1 MSATRQFLRSS
12 GIMVVLYAGSTGL
25 SFLSGILL
33 ARMLGA
39 DGYGAYALALTTA
52 TLVGMVTEFGLPT
65 LVLREAS
72 AARANG
78 QWSQV
83 RGLMNWSNRAVLVLS
98 FMLIAGTWAGH
109 ALFAADR
116 GSEYLATLIW
126 SVLLIPFVA
135 FGKLRSNVLL
145 ALDHVA
151 GSQLPVMILRPV
163 LFLVACATLFLLTD
177 HLAPAGAMAAQV
189 FGAASAMVVIIGLY
203 RKNRPEALIEA
214 KPARTVRSWLATALP
229 MGLTEGLRLLQGQL
243 GLLLVGAFAGTFQ
256 AGLYRVADAVAM
268 VTAVFVSV
276 AGTAATP
283 MFGRLWRAGDH
294 EGLQRVALLCAIA
307 MTAGTLLLGLPLA
320 IAGDRLIPFIFGRQF
335 TGSAEVFLIL
345 WLGSLVS
352 CSLGQALSLA
362 NMTGRH
368 VLATQSFV
376 VIAVV
381 NSAIGAVLI
390 PGGGAV
396 GAALATSAGSIAGT
410 LYCTIRLGREE
421 RINPTL
427 YTLRTFRLLREPL
440 SWANS
445 FAQRWSKG
453 PLGHSEQ

>member
-12 GIMVVLYAGSTGL
+12 GIMILLYAGSTGL

-72 AARANG
+72 AARASG
-78 QWSQV
+78 QWSHVQ
-83 RGLMNWSNRAVLVLS
+83 GLMTWSNRAILILS
-98 FMLIAGTWAGH
+98 IMLIAGTWIGY
-109 ALFAADR
+109 ALITTDQS
-116 GSEYLATLIW
+116 SEYLATLIW

-135 FGKLRSNVLL
+135 FGKLRANLLL

-151 GSQLPVMILRPV
+151 DSQVPVMVLRPV
-163 LFLVACATLFLLTD
+163 LFLATCATLFLLTG
-177 HLAPAGAMAAQV
+177 HLVPAGAMAAQV
-189 FGAASAMVVIIGLY
+189 FGAAGAMVVIIGLY
-203 RKNRPEALIEA
+203 RKNRPEVLSKA
-214 KPARTVRSWLATALP
+214 KPALAVRSWLATALP
-229 MGLTEGLRLLQGQL
+229 MGMTEGLRLLQGQL
-243 GLLLVGAFAGTFQ
+243 GLLLVGALAGTTQ

-283 MFGRLWRAGDH
+283 MFGRLWRAGDYH
-294 EGLQRVALLCAIA
+294 GLQRVALLCAIV
-307 MTAGTLLLGLPLA
+307 MTAGTFLLGLPLA

-335 TGSAEVFLIL
+335 AESANVFLIL
-345 WLGSLVS
+345 WLGSLIA

-376 VIAVV
+376 IIAVV
-381 NSAIGAVLI
+381 NAAIGAVLI
-390 PGGGAV
+390 PRGGAV
-396 GAALATSAGSIAGT
+396 GAAFATSAGIITGT
-410 LYCTIRLGREE
+410 LYCTLRLGWEE

-427 YTLRTFRLLREPL
+427 YTSRTFRLFREPIG
-440 SWANS
+440 WRGS
-445 FAQRWSKG
+445 FGQRWRKS
-453 PLGHSEQ
+453 PVSNRDQ